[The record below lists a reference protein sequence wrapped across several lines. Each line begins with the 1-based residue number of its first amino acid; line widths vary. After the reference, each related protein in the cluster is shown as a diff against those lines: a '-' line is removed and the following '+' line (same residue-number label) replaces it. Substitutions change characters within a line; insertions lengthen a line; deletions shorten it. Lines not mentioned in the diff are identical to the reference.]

1 MELTASPRMPIRSQ
15 ADGYKPSGERSL
27 HLSAVCPD
35 MGNAGNSG
43 MVGGSTVGRIESPCV
58 QSGFSRQ
65 TEPRAR
71 SRDTEKDSWWGT
83 SSRSCRGWVPLSPT
97 TVCRLQA
104 GPPGKLVMWLIPGLE
119 FPFNVFQIF
128 SSCAE
133 FWALF
138 KKIFSNCF
146 LAFWRRPGA
155 VKSFSSFP
163 ILSLNTSNTYSKYV
177 CD

>member
-71 SRDTEKDSWWGT
+71 SRDTEKDS
-83 SSRSCRGWVPLSPT
+83 
-97 TVCRLQA
+97 
-104 GPPGKLVMWLIPGLE
+104 
-119 FPFNVFQIF
+119 
-128 SSCAE
+128 
-133 FWALF
+133 
-138 KKIFSNCF
+138 
-146 LAFWRRPGA
+146 
-155 VKSFSSFP
+155 
-163 ILSLNTSNTYSKYV
+163 
-177 CD
+177 